1 MKNNP
6 HLGRKN
12 QYCLDVSSDII
23 NLRLQF
29 KFSQNFNKLPCKYEL
44 ILNLTDGKDGG
55 LPP

>member
-1 MKNNP
+1 MENNP

-23 NLRLQF
+23 NLWLQF
-29 KFSQNFNKLPCKYEL
+29 MFSQNFNKLPCKYEL